1 MEYKFT
7 PEKENY
13 EMYASGGVFYAQ
25 PKHPAFPVRLSNEI
39 FRRCRAFL
47 GVSTPCHLYDPCCGS
62 AYHLAV
68 MAYFN
73 WDNIASISASDI
85 DSDTLI
91 VAKRNLS
98 LLELGGLDRRIGEIT
113 NLYEQFGKESHAS
126 ALHHATLLK
135 NQLTEFHAIHPIQTH
150 LFHADATDSTAIQQE
165 WDDNKVDMVITDI
178 PYGWHSEWHPESLAL
193 TTKTDPIQNLLEALL
208 PILQPHAVVAIAA
221 GKQDK
226 IRHARYTRLDK
237 MSIGKRQVVILRPI
251 F

>member
-39 FRRCRAFL
+39 FRRCMAF
-47 GVSTPCHLYDPCCGS
+47 GGYSTPCHIYDPCCGS

-68 MAYFN
+68 IAYFN
-73 WDNIASISASDI
+73 WDKIASITASDI
-85 DSDTLI
+85 DSDTLTF
-91 VAKRNLS
+91 AKRNLS
-98 LLELGGLDRRIGEIT
+98 LLERDGFDRRIGEIT
-113 NLYEQFGKESHAS
+113 QLYERFGKESHATT
-126 ALHHATLLK
+126 LHHATILK
-135 NQLTEFHAIHPIQTH
+135 NQIDQFLAIHPIQTH
-150 LFHADATDSTAIQQE
+150 LFHADATDNSAIQQE
-165 WDDNKVDMVITDI
+165 WDDKKVDMVITDI
-178 PYGWHSEWHPESLAL
+178 PYGWHSDWHPNSLAV

-208 PILQPHAVVAIAA
+208 PILHPQSVVAIAA

-226 IRHARYTRLDK
+226 IRHACYARLDK
-237 MSIGKRQVVILRPI
+237 MSIGKRQVVILRPV

>member
-13 EMYASGGVFYAQ
+13 EMYASGGVFYSH

-39 FRRCRAFL
+39 FRRCIAFWGL
-47 GVSTPCHLYDPCCGS
+47 STPCHIYDPCCGS
-62 AYHLAV
+62 AYHLAII
-68 MAYFN
+68 AYFN
-73 WDNIASISASDI
+73 WHKIASITASDI
-85 DSDTLI
+85 DANTL
-91 VAKRNLS
+91 VFAKRNLA
-98 LLELGGLDRRIGEIT
+98 LLESSGLDTRIAEIT
-113 NLYEQFGKESHAS
+113 KLYEQFGKESHIT
-126 ALHHATLLK
+126 ALRHATILK
-135 NQLTEFHAIHPIQTH
+135 NQLTQLHAIHPIKTH
-150 LFHADATDSTAIQQE
+150 LFGADATEGIAIQHE
-165 WDDNKVDMVITDI
+165 WGDKKVDMVITDI

-208 PILQPHAVVAIAA
+208 PILQPHAIVAIAA

-237 MSIGKRQVVILRPI
+237 MSVGKRQVVILRPI